1 VIATLGLTFLR
12 RPHGAVW
19 AADVLRIV
27 TLVSVPVA
35 AVGWGAVA
43 FAVMALALLG
53 AVVPRMLGLR
63 PTFDA
68 AVVLLSL
75 VAAWSSMLDW
85 YTTVFLWD
93 KVVHVILV
101 GLLAGLLYVIA
112 SDAGVIASAPRAGV
126 LLSALVAL
134 AAGMAIGSVWEIGE
148 WLGHN
153 FVDETIVVG
162 YDDTIGDLAAD
173 GAGALLAGFALPWLS
188 RERRVV
194 RPDQAAQG
202 VGARREGTSALHP
215 QG

>member
-1 VIATLGLTFLR
+1 VIATLGTTFLR

-19 AADVLRIV
+19 AADVLRV
-27 TLVSVPVA
+27 LTLVSVPVA
-35 AVGWGAVA
+35 TAVWGGVA
-43 FAVMALALLG
+43 FAVMSLALLG

-63 PTFDA
+63 PTFDT

-75 VAAWSSMLDW
+75 VAAWSSALDW

-101 GLLAGLLYVIA
+101 GLLAALLVVIA
-112 SDAGVIASAPRAGV
+112 SDLGVVASAPRAGV

-134 AAGMAIGSVWEIGE
+134 AAGMAVGSVWEIGE

-153 FVDETIVVG
+153 FVDDTIVVG

-173 GAGALLAGFALPWLS
+173 GLGALLAGFALPWLS
-188 RERRVV
+188 RERRIVQPV
-194 RPDQAAQG
+194 HSRA
-202 VGARREGTSALHP
+202 
-215 QG
+215 

>member
-1 VIATLGLTFLR
+1 MIATLGLTFLR

-19 AADVLRIV
+19 IADVLRLV

-35 AVGWGAVA
+35 LIGWGAVA

-63 PTFDA
+63 PTFDV

-75 VAAWSSMLDW
+75 VAGWSSPLDW

-93 KVVHVILV
+93 KVVHVVLV

-112 SDAGVIASAPRAGV
+112 SDVGVVASAPRAGV

-134 AAGMAIGSVWEIGE
+134 AAGMAIGAVWEIGE

-153 FVDETIVVG
+153 FIDDTIYVG

-173 GAGALLAGFALPWLS
+173 GLGALLAGFALPWLS

-194 RPDQAAQG
+194 RAGAAPS
-202 VGARREGTSALHP
+202 GASGR
-215 QG
+215 

>member
-1 VIATLGLTFLR
+1 MIDTFGPTFLR

-43 FAVMALALLG
+43 FAVTTLALLG
-53 AVVPRMLGLR
+53 TVVPRMLGLR

-68 AVVLLSL
+68 AVVLLCL
-75 VAAWSSMLDW
+75 VAAWSSVLDW

-93 KVVHVILV
+93 KLVHVILV
-101 GLLAGLLYVIA
+101 GLLAALLVVIA
-112 SDAGVIASAPRAGV
+112 SDAGVVVSAPRAGV

-153 FVDETIVVG
+153 LVDDTIFVG
-162 YDDTIGDLAAD
+162 YDDTIGDMAAD
-173 GAGALLAGFALPWLS
+173 GLGALLAGFALPWLS

-194 RPDQAAQG
+194 QPMHLRG
-202 VGARREGTSALHP
+202 
-215 QG
+215 

>member
-1 VIATLGLTFLR
+1 VITSLGLTFLR
-12 RPHGAVW
+12 RPHGAIW
-19 AADVLRIV
+19 AADLLRIL
-27 TLVSVPVA
+27 TFVSVPVA

-68 AVVLLSL
+68 AVVLLCL
-75 VAAWSSMLDW
+75 VAGWSALLDW

-93 KVVHVILV
+93 KIVHVILV
-101 GLLAGLLYVIA
+101 GLLAALLYVIA
-112 SDAGVIASAPRAGV
+112 SDAGIIASAPRAGV

-153 FVDETIVVG
+153 FVDDTIHVG

-173 GAGALLAGFALPWLS
+173 GFGALLAGFALPWLS
-188 RERRVV
+188 REREVV
-194 RPDQAAQG
+194 QPGPAAQG
-202 VGARREGTSALHP
+202 AGARRGGASALHP